1 MPCAMTAETA
11 EQHRSLRGQGK
22 VTLRITA
29 RISPSNLETTE
40 GLTLSRLL
48 NGKMHIIF
56 FGGNTTRHLCDSA
69 CDNLG

>member
-1 MPCAMTAETA
+1 MPCAMMAETA

-40 GLTLSRLL
+40 G
-48 NGKMHIIF
+48 
-56 FGGNTTRHLCDSA
+56 
-69 CDNLG
+69 